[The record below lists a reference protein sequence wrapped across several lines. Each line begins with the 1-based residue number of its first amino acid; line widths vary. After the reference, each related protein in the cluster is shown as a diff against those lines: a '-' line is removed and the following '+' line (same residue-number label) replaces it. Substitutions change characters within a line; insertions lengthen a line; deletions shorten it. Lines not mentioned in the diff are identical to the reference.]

1 MSSIN
6 DIWKNIHIGFYTFKD
21 KDRIPSSPGSY
32 AWYCPLDIRTDNYD
46 EFIQMYK
53 TIFEYDSKKQT
64 SIISRNSEIE
74 LPWKI
79 LKHSM
84 EFALKLLPKEKK
96 LSNCTIEDLWYE
108 INTDKVLLRKFRI
121 ALSKSSILL
130 PPLYVGKT
138 NNLAKRHKEH
148 CESDINSEKGSF
160 KKRFL
165 NHVRRSDI
173 NIDFE
178 DLIFFATTL
187 EDLPKNSEEFL
198 EEILKLFSQPIYSV
212 K

>member
-1 MSSIN
+1 MPSIT
-6 DIWKNIHIGFYTFKD
+6 DIWRNIHIGFYTYKD

-32 AWYCPLDIRTDNYD
+32 AWYCPLDIKSDNYD

-53 TIFEYDSKKQT
+53 TILGYDCKNKT
-64 SIISRNSEIE
+64 SLIYRNTEIE
-74 LPWKI
+74 LPWKT
-79 LKHSM
+79 LKQSM
-84 EFALKLLPKEKK
+84 EVTLNHLPKEKTV
-96 LSNCTIEDLWYE
+96 SSTTIEDLWNE
-108 INTDKVLLRKFRI
+108 INNDKELLKKFRI
-121 ALSKSSILL
+121 ALLKSSILL

-148 CESDINSEKGSF
+148 CDSDINSEKGSF

-165 NHVRRSDI
+165 NHVKENNI
-173 NIDFE
+173 NINFE

-187 EDLPKNSEEFL
+187 EDLPENSEEFL